1 MLCGKKFAPTGML
14 ENVRVAGIHVQRSD
28 AQFFTGVARHIEHIR
43 PALDHLGGILAG
55 MYYEKGE
62 WKELV

>member
-1 MLCGKKFAPTGML
+1 ML
-14 ENVRVAGIHVQRSD
+14 ENGRVAGIHVQRSD